1 MIRKNIKERLK
12 EYFLVCPTAKLRV
25 RQIERAL
32 KLPLPS
38 VIRYT
43 KELEKE
49 GILKKSIIAGVTTF
63 SADRTSKK
71 FLLEKK
77 LFNIKQLFSSGLIDF
92 LLTEL
97 SNPAIIVFGSYA
109 RGEDTEDSD
118 IDLYVETSSKKKPNL
133 KKYEDR
139 LKREIQ
145 LFVYKDIHKIKNKEL
160 ANNIINGIALNG
172 YVEVFK

>member
-1 MIRKNIKERLK
+1 M
-12 EYFLVCPTAKLRV
+12 A
-25 RQIERAL
+25 
-32 KLPLPS
+32 
-38 VIRYT
+38 
-43 KELEKE
+43 
-49 GILKKSIIAGVTTF
+49 
-63 SADRTSKK
+63 
-71 FLLEKK
+71 
-77 LFNIKQLFSSGLIDF
+77 
-92 LLTEL
+92 EL